1 MKTIFPPDELGDAD
15 PLEFLCRADELGLP
29 IAPGESFA
37 AFRERLK
44 RFETELPEYLLPG
57 LPEVSAA
64 VQKHAGVITAAL
76 YGFAAEWLPA
86 YYSTRETGRFSAGVS
101 LVVGD
106 DGPALVCLSGA
117 FRNKDR
123 HLGYD
128 AAETLAHESVHAA
141 RSAFPQDSAYEEYF
155 ACQVHR
161 SKFRRNVGNL
171 FRRWYIPVLF
181 FLGLNP
187 WLFILPLAIGARECQ
202 LRRRLRRAGEKLA
215 ALGLRPEPVLLRLS
229 DAEIAELAA
238 GSIPAALADETSLRR
253 RLFFRRFTRK

>member
-1 MKTIFPPDELGDAD
+1 MISG
-15 PLEFLCRADELGLP
+15 
-29 IAPGESFA
+29 
-37 AFRERLK
+37 
-44 RFETELPEYLLPG
+44 
-57 LPEVSAA
+57 
-64 VQKHAGVITAAL
+64 
-76 YGFAAEWLPA
+76 
-86 YYSTRETGRFSAGVS
+86 
-101 LVVGD
+101 

-117 FRNKDR
+117 FRDKDR

-141 RSAFPQDSAYEEYF
+141 RAAFPENSVYDEYF

-187 WLFILPLAIGARECQ
+187 WLFILPLAIVLRECQ
-202 LRRRLRRAGEKLA
+202 LRRRLNRAGEKLA

-229 DAEIAELAA
+229 DAEIAELAR
-238 GSIPAALADETSLRR
+238 GSVPAALADETSLRR